1 MSSLYEKSL
10 STLELDRVLE
20 LLAGCAVS
28 DEAKDRCRKLR
39 PLSDADDIRELLA
52 QTSAAV
58 KLTSMKGSPSFRDV
72 KDVSGSLS
80 RADRGGSLSPAEL
93 LRIAGVLRAAR
104 GVKEYADG
112 EGVGDTC
119 LNSLFYELTANRYLE
134 EKITTAILSE
144 EEIADAASPQLADIR
159 RHMRVQSAKIRESL
173 QKIISSP
180 TYAKYLREPIIT
192 MRSDRYVVPVRSEYK
207 NAIPGLVHD
216 VSSSGGTFFVEPMQA
231 VNANNALR
239 ELLSDE
245 RKEIERILAE
255 LSAECAAH
263 RENIN
268 SDYETLV
275 ALDVIFARGRLSDNL
290 RAMEPKLRTD
300 GVVDLKRARHPLI
313 DPKQVVPT
321 TVRLGSD
328 FDTLVI
334 TGPNTGG
341 KTVTLKTIGLL
352 TLMAECGL
360 HIPADEG
367 STVSVFDRV
376 LADVG
381 DEQSIEQSLSTF
393 SSHMKNIVEILDQCD
408 SSTLVLFD
416 ELGAGTD
423 PAEGAALAIAI
434 IEFCRKMGSKVA
446 ATTHYAELKV
456 YAMRTDRVIN
466 ASCEFDVETLRP
478 TYRLLI
484 GVPGKSNAF
493 AISRRLGLS
502 EDIITSARNM
512 VSENDLDFEDV
523 LNQLEQQRQAMEQA
537 RQEAERLR
545 LETEKTKKQSEEYYA
560 QIKKERDKAV
570 QKAKADAQHIIDD
583 ARATANQVYDEL
595 KKLRKQMKDAADAQG
610 INEKQADLRRS
621 LNEAE
626 AKLGGE
632 KQVVERPKPTREI
645 KVGDTVELLKLG
657 TKASVLSIAKD
668 GTMQLQAGIMKVSAK
683 PDEVYLLENQP
694 QPEVKRIIERSNR
707 ELRTMAASPELDIRG
722 MTGGEAMGV
731 IDVFLDNAM
740 MANLES
746 VRIIHGKGT
755 GALRKAVHTHLKKS
769 RYVKSFR
776 LGVYGEGEDGVTI
789 VEMKK

>member
-1 MSSLYEKSL
+1 
-10 STLELDRVLE
+10 
-20 LLAGCAVS
+20 
-28 DEAKDRCRKLR
+28 
-39 PLSDADDIRELLA
+39 
-52 QTSAAV
+52 
-58 KLTSMKGSPSFRDV
+58 
-72 KDVSGSLS
+72 
-80 RADRGGSLSPAEL
+80 
-93 LRIAGVLRAAR
+93 
-104 GVKEYADG
+104 
-112 EGVGDTC
+112 
-119 LNSLFYELTANRYLE
+119 
-134 EKITTAILSE
+134 
-144 EEIADAASPQLADIR
+144 
-159 RHMRVQSAKIRESL
+159 
-173 QKIISSP
+173 
-180 TYAKYLREPIIT
+180 
-192 MRSDRYVVPVRSEYK
+192 
-207 NAIPGLVHD
+207 
-216 VSSSGGTFFVEPMQA
+216 
-231 VNANNALR
+231 
-239 ELLSDE
+239 
-245 RKEIERILAE
+245 
-255 LSAECAAH
+255 
-263 RENIN
+263 
-268 SDYETLV
+268 
-275 ALDVIFARGRLSDNL
+275 
-290 RAMEPKLRTD
+290 
-300 GVVDLKRARHPLI
+300 
-313 DPKQVVPT
+313 
-321 TVRLGSD
+321 
-328 FDTLVI
+328 
-334 TGPNTGG
+334 
-341 KTVTLKTIGLL
+341 
-352 TLMAECGL
+352 
-360 HIPADEG
+360 
-367 STVSVFDRV
+367 
-376 LADVG
+376 
-381 DEQSIEQSLSTF
+381 
-393 SSHMKNIVEILDQCD
+393 
-408 SSTLVLFD
+408 
-416 ELGAGTD
+416 
-423 PAEGAALAIAI
+423 
-434 IEFCRKMGSKVA
+434 
-446 ATTHYAELKV
+446 
-456 YAMRTDRVIN
+456 
-466 ASCEFDVETLRP
+466 
-478 TYRLLI
+478 
-484 GVPGKSNAF
+484 
-493 AISRRLGLS
+493 
-502 EDIITSARNM
+502 M